1 MTERL
6 LVNQALWAMTALD
19 VPEASLTEKFDRVKS
34 AGFDGMTI
42 DLGVLTMTEA
52 EATIPHFGRTGLGAG
67 LTAFPNSV
75 DTLRSALALA
85 HRIGAPFVTVIGQDM
100 PLRVAEMVP
109 VIERWLAVAQEEGMP
124 IQFETHRDCITNDL
138 FTAIQLLEAVPAM
151 RMAADLSH
159 YVVDREMS
167 CPPTAVQQAL
177 VTQVLERSD
186 SFQGRIA
193 ARGQIQIAL
202 GFPQHAPWVALFR
215 GWWREGFAS
224 WARRHAGS
232 GDELVFLSELGPPD
246 YAITDAIG
254 RELSDRWSEAQ
265 QLKEWVREIWRD
277 VATSTHDDT
286 PRDGVPR
293 R

>member
-1 MTERL
+1 MAEQLRIY
-6 LVNQALWAMTALD
+6 QALWAMTGLD

-42 DLGVLTMTEA
+42 DLGVLTLEQA
-52 EATIPHFGRTGLGAG
+52 DATLPHFERTGLKAG
-67 LTAFPNSV
+67 LTAFPKSV
-75 DTLRSALALA
+75 ESLRSALALA
-85 HRIGAPFVTVIGQDM
+85 HRIGAPFVTLIGQDM

-109 VIERWLAVAQEEGMP
+109 VIERWLAVAAGEGMP

-167 CPPTAVQQAL
+167 CPPTDVQQAL
-177 VTQVLERSD
+177 MSKVLERSD
-186 SFQGRIA
+186 SFQGRVA

-202 GFPQHAPWVALFR
+202 AFPQHARWVEMFR

-224 WARRHAGS
+224 WQRRNADS
-232 GDELVFLSELGPPD
+232 RKELVFLCELGPPD
-246 YAITDAIG
+246 YAITDGAA
-254 RELSDRWSEAQ
+254 RELSDRWSEAL
-265 QLKEWVREIWRD
+265 QLKAWAHEIWDD
-277 VATSTHDDT
+277 V
-286 PRDGVPR
+286 RMQR
-293 R
+293 RE